1 MMIAAQDT
9 HTTRYTMTI
18 KSALLVDDSK
28 VARFALSK
36 LLEKI
41 NLQVKMAGSAE
52 EALEYLRE
60 GGKPDVIFMDHLM
73 PGMNGV
79 EATKEIK
86 MNPDTSDIPIIMCT
100 SKKSEEFN
108 EDAVNYGIYN
118 VLTKPAE
125 AQRVS
130 ELIQQLDADIANGAL
145 PKPAISISLS
155 EQEEQNLGE
164 MSQQELPEELREP
177 APPQVAAAPAAASLP
192 TDVIEQVARSAVKAN
207 VNNRLHE
214 LLSSLFDE
222 QYDHVK
228 RILNDARDDQQTHL
242 KGIMDDY
249 VAQINQKTESIK
261 EEVAAEV
268 SLFIS
273 NQLAEFKQEI
283 LSSQSQ
289 SGLGADQ
296 LEELKEHL
304 GSVQSLDTE
313 FWQKLQAEAI
323 QQAHDASRE
332 TAEDIAERTIELF
345 LLKHQ
350 KETNKFY
357 GIALA
362 VSVGVFAVGIA
373 ALGGLF

>member
-1 MMIAAQDT
+1 
-9 HTTRYTMTI
+9 MTI

-41 NLQVKMAGSAE
+41 DLQVNMAGSAE
-52 EALEYLRE
+52 EALEFLRD

-86 MNPDTSDIPIIMCT
+86 MNPGTSDIPIIMCT
-100 SKKSEEFN
+100 SKKSDDFN
-108 EDAVNYGIYN
+108 EDAVNYGIYD

-130 ELIQQLDADIANGAL
+130 ELIEKLGNDISSGTL
-145 PKPAISISLS
+145 PQPAISIALS
-155 EQEEQNLGE
+155 DQEENKLSQ
-164 MSQQELPEELREP
+164 MSQEELPAELKD
-177 APPQVAAAPAAASLP
+177 APQAQAPAASLP
-192 TDVIEQVARSAVKAN
+192 NDIIEQVARSAVKAN
-207 VNNRLHE
+207 VNSRLHE

-228 RILNDARDDQQTHL
+228 RILNDAREDQQSHL

-249 VAQINQKTESIK
+249 AQQINEKTESIK

-283 LSSQSQ
+283 MSKQQ
-289 SGLGADQ
+289 SGIGADQ

-304 GSVQSLDTE
+304 AEAQSRDTA
-313 FWQKLQAEAI
+313 FWQQLQGEAI
-323 QQAHDASRE
+323 QQAHDATRE
-332 TAEDIAERTIELF
+332 TAEDIAEQTIELF

-362 VSVGVFAVGIA
+362 VSVGVFAIGIA